1 MLQKLI
7 AWFIRRS
14 PSTKRRFWKWW
25 YNTFTTKA
33 KDQDFKFM
41 NYGYDEDGFY
51 PELNSEDESE
61 RYPIHLYHHVV
72 TQVDISGKRIL
83 EVGSG
88 RGGGAS
94 YIVRYL
100 NPALVHGIDISE
112 SAVELC
118 NEIPQAENLSFG
130 EGDSEN
136 VPFEN
141 ETFDVVLN
149 VESSHCYGD
158 MNKFLSEVK
167 RVLMPGGY
175 FLWCDLRPVNILEN
189 LNKQFS
195 KSGLELIQKTDI
207 TNNII
212 IALEKM
218 SESRKAS
225 IREKVPKLIRKVF
238 ESYAGVKGSYV
249 HDSFINGDLIY
260 ISASLKNPINT

>member
-1 MLQKLI
+1 M
-7 AWFIRRS
+7 
-14 PSTKRRFWKWW
+14 
-25 YNTFTTKA
+25 
-33 KDQDFKFM
+33 
-41 NYGYDEDGFY
+41 
-51 PELNSEDESE
+51 
-61 RYPIHLYHHVV
+61 
-72 TQVDISGKRIL
+72 
-83 EVGSG
+83 
-88 RGGGAS
+88 
-94 YIVRYL
+94 
-100 NPALVHGIDISE
+100 VHGIDISE

-118 NEIPQAENLSFG
+118 NEIPKAENLSFS

-136 VPFEN
+136 IPFKN

-167 RVLMPGGY
+167 RVLIPGGF
-175 FLWCDLRPVNILEN
+175 FLWCDLRPINILEN
-189 LNKQFS
+189 LNNQFF

-238 ESYAGVKGSYV
+238 ESYAGVKGSHV

-260 ISASLKNPINT
+260 LSAALKNPINT